1 MKYLKPYKILESDD
15 IELVREIVKDATQD
29 LSDEGFDIEV
39 DETFASCQTPLVII
53 RCGRHFKFN
62 EVKDV
67 INELISQM
75 DGIDYELESI
85 QYSLSGHSTSKWY
98 DVSMDPISGQVV
110 GNTVIDIAHPNGR
123 AVSKFPIL
131 KGVRIVFYE
140 R

>member
-29 LSDEGFDIEV
+29 LSDEGFDITV
-39 DETFASCQTPLVII
+39 DETFASCQSPLVEI
-53 RCGRHFKFN
+53 RCGRHFSFD
-62 EVKDV
+62 EVRDV

-85 QYSLSGHSTSKWY
+85 KYSLSGNSTSNWY
-98 DVSMDPISGQVV
+98 DISMDPIEGEII
-110 GNTVIDIAHPNGR
+110 GGKVIDIKHPNGKV
-123 AVSKFPIL
+123 VSKFPIL
-131 KGVRIVFYE
+131 KAIRIVFYE